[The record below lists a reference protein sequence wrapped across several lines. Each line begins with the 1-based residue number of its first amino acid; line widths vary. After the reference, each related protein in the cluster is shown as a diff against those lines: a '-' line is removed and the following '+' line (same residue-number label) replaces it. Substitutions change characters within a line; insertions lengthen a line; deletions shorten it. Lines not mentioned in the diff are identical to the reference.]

1 MKPQPHEIGA
11 PPPQGIAPSG
21 PQLGGLRAVHP
32 RLDSSLE
39 LQSGLD
45 FVELST
51 DVRLFDLMYEL
62 ETAIAAVENDR
73 GNT

>member
-1 MKPQPHEIGA
+1 VKPQPHEIGA
-11 PPPQGIAPSG
+11 PPPKGIAPSD
-21 PQLGGLRAVHP
+21 PQLGGLHGVHP

-39 LQSGLD
+39 FQSGLD

-62 ETAIAAVENDR
+62 EVARAAVKNDQ
-73 GNT
+73 GNR